1 MEKRLLLRNIS
12 FLLLTS
18 VILLAGFA
26 AEGKKKMEKLYA
38 TFDTTLGRIVV
49 ELFPQE
55 APNTVKNFVSLVKG
69 EQPWMDPASNEL
81 VKRPLYAGTIFHRVI
96 PNFMIQGGDPLGNGM
111 GGPGYKFKDEFSD
124 KLKFD
129 RVGRLAMA
137 NSGLDT
143 NGSQFFITVAKT
155 EWLNKHHTIF
165 GQVIKGQEVVEKIA
179 NVERGPNDKPGRD
192 VILKN
197 ITISNKL
204 L

>member
-137 NSGLDT
+137 NSGPDT

-179 NVERGPNDKPGRD
+179 NVERGPNDKPVID